1 MHPRRGLQAPPPPR
15 IIASPSPSSS
25 PAYHHRKDLRY
36 SDDSYSRRSYYSDPD
51 SVDTYSTSP
60 TASYDDDEIIVDQ
73 RRPYPTN
80 STSIS
85 ASISTSNRLHHH
97 QNAPLAEPKYFA
109 KPSSP
114 PLFAHLFPSTRRLTI
129 KHDDSPDGNMNLSID
144 TNMSHSSEP
153 PRWVTLFHMKMNN
166 LRGRDM
172 ALRRYGRD
180 CGREV
185 VNFRRKYS
193 KSASSRPKLER
204 SRSKLMNSLM
214 GKPTEPK
221 DRSIVRQDSGYESAD
236 NNDDD
241 DEDLSDIDNHTHP
254 STTPDHRSSS
264 AAPTSTSTST
274 LNPGIPT
281 NTTLLEFSN
290 YAHVDLKRRGSKG
303 SKRYEFE
310 YWGKTYAWRRKIT
323 VYGQEESCSYYLVNV
338 ATNNIIAHIRPD
350 NLSPSEVAEEQSKGG
365 FVPPSTMWLCDDT
378 DDTVVSSSDVA
389 DVVVATGV
397 YALIDDS
404 IKRKFSRRKKIVQL
418 VLPTMRGN
426 TVKMNMEYVGPKRL
440 IDQVFNRPSS
450 SPRKN
455 TAPSRPANPVRTQTS
470 NPTTGALAAERAIS
484 RPIALRAASTRV

>member
-1 MHPRRGLQAPPPPR
+1 MHPPPSSRPPRSPPRSGLHPPPPR
-15 IIASPSPSSS
+15 IIASSTPSPTSPSSR
-25 PAYHHRKDLRY
+25 HRYNSDVRY

-60 TASYDDDEIIVDQ
+60 TASYDDDEMIADE
-73 RRPYPTN
+73 RRAAAQY
-80 STSIS
+80 
-85 ASISTSNRLHHH
+85 AYHHH
-97 QNAPLAEPKYFA
+97 NAPLPEPKYHA

-129 KHDDSPDGNMNLSID
+129 KHDDSSDGNMNLSVD

-153 PRWVTLFHMKMNN
+153 PRWITLFHMKMNN
-166 LRGRDM
+166 LKNRDM
-172 ALRRYGRD
+172 ILRRYGRD

-193 KSASSRPKLER
+193 KPANTRPKLER
-204 SRSKLMNSLM
+204 SRSKLMSSLM
-214 GKPTEPK
+214 GKSSEPK
-221 DRSIVRQDSGYESAD
+221 DRSITRQDSGYESAD
-236 NNDDD
+236 DDD
-241 DEDLSDIDNHTHP
+241 DEDLSDVERKDNHSSPTP
-254 STTPDHRSSS
+254 TPDPAIYS
-264 AAPTSTSTST
+264 
-274 LNPGIPT
+274 GIPT

-310 YWGKTYAWRRKIT
+310 YWGKAYAWKRKIT
-323 VYGQEESCSYYLVNV
+323 VYGQEESCSYYLVNI

-350 NLSPSEVAEEQSKGG
+350 NLSPSEVAEEKAKGG

-378 DDTVVSSSDVA
+378 DDSVVSSCDVA

-397 YALIDDS
+397 YALVDDS
-404 IKRKFSRRKKIVQL
+404 IKRKFSRHKKVVQL

-455 TAPSRPANPVRTQTS
+455 SGLSAPSPNRPANPIRTAS
-470 NPTTGALAAERAIS
+470 SFPTTGAHAAERAIS
-484 RPIALRAASTRV
+484 RPTALRAASTRV